1 MYEPDQQL
9 PDNEALTDGRL
20 TWVPLQLV
28 DHDITGWVYT
38 LVEVTEEASPQHG
51 THLLIRTVPGE
62 EPDTKP
68 IHTVLAS
75 DLSIEQGVAALD
87 HLYDAEDQAL
97 TDDLAREQE
106 QQAVARARGLQPDE
120 PPPSTPQQTDLTT
133 EEITLLRAIDAGGA
147 YVSGAGLTT
156 ADGAELDQGVYER
169 LLERGLLHVDDTLID
184 YRGEHVSLTSD
195 GRAAYEPAVRP
206 PRFRPTGQADLAPS
220 GPVGRAQGNLA
231 AIRVLRTLQDE
242 DRPATEA
249 EQQILAHWSSWG
261 AIPQMFDPRQERF
274 EPLRRELRELLT
286 DEEWAAAEATTRNA
300 HYTDAAF
307 IPPIWDA
314 LMELGL
320 RELGVTEAQA
330 DERAQPAPPRVR
342 FVEPGCGSGP
352 FIGFAPD
359 GVQLTGV
366 ELDPISAQIAAHLY
380 PDADIRQESY
390 VDTRFPDGYFDG
402 GIGNVPFD
410 EIALVDPRH
419 NPLHLATHN
428 HFILKTLDL
437 VRDRGQAPEGD
448 TEDSGEDSGEDGDLE
463 VDLGGGVVAL
473 FTSHYTMDSAG
484 LSARREIAARADLV
498 AAFRMPS
505 GAMLRAAGTK
515 AIVDLLI
522 LQRRPQDVEP
532 SGPDFAKLT
541 PVQVGE
547 DTVVHINEY
556 FAQHPENILGTLG
569 LGHGQYSDEELV
581 VRPYQ
586 DRDLV
591 TEFTLRLNA
600 AVAAARIEGRQV
612 RPPDPEQR
620 ADVDAAAA
628 RQQAAWEMFGAEL
641 ARFEGSL
648 VDMRDGTFQQVTGGE
663 LAPREVFKSAT
674 VELASLLALRD
685 TYVKLLTA
693 EATDGA
699 TGDTEQLR
707 QELNQRYGAHTARH
721 GYLNRRQTRRDRRT
735 AHGAFRSDPYAA
747 GVYALEDYDFSTD
760 TATKSDI
767 FTRSAVSR
775 REEATQVETPAE
787 ALAICLDTFGE
798 VRLAEIARL
807 LALADPDE
815 ARAAL
820 GDLVFA
826 DPDLSDRLLPGDL
839 YLSGNV
845 REKLAHVEQILQFVD
860 DDQRPT
866 HPLQANV
873 TALRKVIQTHLP
885 DKTPGD
891 IDDVRLGATWID
903 PRYVQQFLREILNSQ
918 QITVTRTTGA
928 DWTVEAPTAVNN
940 SNASTVIYGTEKR
953 TAIDLAQRLLCN
965 KTILVSP
972 PSLEEDATRADVQ
985 AGKRWAANETEKAQ
999 AKAEEMNRL
1008 FADWL
1013 WNDPPR
1019 AAALLRAY
1027 NERFNSWLE
1036 YPGDGSHLQL
1046 PGLSDRYTLRP
1057 HQKQA
1062 IARAIVDPGGSFFD
1076 HTVGF
1081 GKTLAIAAT
1090 VMERRRLGLSNKPS
1104 IVVPNHLCDQ
1114 WRNEFLK
1121 AYPGARVLAVD
1132 GADFAK
1138 PRRKEFV
1145 ARIANG
1151 DWDVVIL
1158 TQSVFDMIPLSANG
1172 QNQYVAGETE
1182 NFRNIIR
1189 AELTGQGVT
1198 EAANPDH
1205 DPDTGDPIRQAEDEG
1220 QETGRRAL
1228 TARKTIKNLQGE
1240 LKRLTQKL
1248 VKHFTKESG
1257 TGISWEQTGID
1268 FLAVDEVQDYANLD
1282 IPTRNS
1288 QLSLNGSGRAAGLLT
1303 KLRSMERR
1311 YGPGVGLGATGTPF
1325 PNSMTQAYVMLLLFR
1340 PDLLRAAGL
1349 DDFDAFAAQFMTT
1362 TVSAEIGPEGIPRIK
1377 ERIGGFRNSLDFSRM
1392 WRTGA
1397 HVRTRRD
1404 IKLPVPEHTTE
1415 TVLVPATDED
1425 RAFMEDIADRA
1436 EAVRSGE
1443 VDASEDNL
1451 LSISND
1457 GRMGAMDLRMVGWP
1471 ASPIGKLDVAAQ
1483 RIFDIWQATKD
1494 NRYTDRAG
1502 VPQELPGAF
1511 QMAFADRGTPSE
1523 LNRKRGNFI
1532 AYDYLRDKLIELGM
1546 PAELIRYIHDAEDA
1560 AAKELLFKDARE
1572 GKVAVL
1578 MGSTQKMGTGVN
1590 SQDRLIA
1597 LHHLDCPWRPSD
1609 VEQREGRI
1617 IRPFNQNPQVK
1628 LFRYVQEGSFDSFMW
1643 QTVERKARFIE
1654 QIRTGRSIDDL
1665 DDVGADGDLEK
1676 DYLEFGEVK
1685 ALATGNPLMLKKMQA
1700 DKELALLETAYRSWR
1715 RTHQHLRHTVDT
1727 GADTLQRARNEADA
1741 IAAAVTTRDA
1751 VREER
1756 GDDVR
1761 LEGPDGRIYT
1771 KRVDLA
1777 VAIRDRLRAANRRGV
1792 KTISPWEPIAVLDG
1806 LHLQARLNTVMGV
1819 LELAIRNVPGDSL
1832 FVDDLDAL
1840 LNSNKAPLG
1849 LVTRMENKVE
1859 GLDKLLEKY
1868 RAVVDE
1874 VQMDIDRATALVDKP
1889 FSKAGQL
1896 AKARARVAQLDA
1908 DIEGLAGGHSESEP
1922 AAVPA
1927 ADEADLAPYATAEK
1941 AQAGED
1947 AVLAA
1952 LDAWLSDGDWE
1963 NASADTHQ
1971 GRIAELDRVVRSCR
1985 TESGRDT
1992 PGLEAWAY
2000 YELRELLDIAG
2011 TFVEELADP
2020 ERWYPSERTRELA
2033 DRTRELQQAAARHMT
2048 QLQGSGLLEQPG
2060 RGDPTP
2066 LQGAPARLE
2075 DLFDAR
2081 HWFGYRDND
2090 GRVRYASGTWL
2101 VNVIPA
2107 PQNFRAS
2114 DAQPG
2119 VWELPGPF
2127 GPYAPSG
2134 EVWLLPED
2142 FTGTAAAAHS
2152 EEVAELVDAAAS
2164 ELRQWGSGAGLML
2177 DTWCRENLA
2186 RRAPALAD
2194 DLTDETLPRF
2204 LDALR
2209 VQLFETHQ
2217 WAQPDPLN
2225 LEVPPAVPAE
2235 AQGVEDTTGVEPGSE
2250 AEGEPSPEIL
2260 SRRVWQTSDFHAG
2273 DVVRH
2278 ADQDEATEDDLVD
2291 AVVVDPQYDGS
2302 EPGDVLVQDLDGDD
2316 VPYPVRFEEIYEN
2329 TGPAADEPDQSS
2341 DDEAITRQPLA
2352 APVPLSD
2359 DAAREDP
2366 YFATSDAEERRLAVF
2381 LEPYQEARDL
2391 VEDRLLVQRTAQALF
2406 HAEKSTTPNP
2416 ASLPDDVAAARSALI
2431 EADTVLELEPP
2442 GTVEEYLVAYSA
2454 LKDAA
2459 GRYAEL
2465 VDDPDLM
2472 RLAFRLTD
2480 LTQRHLARFRCSR
2493 DDLLDLL
2500 PDANALWQALDHTPV
2515 REAPPLPPVIAAY
2528 SDRTELAAARKEIF
2542 STYEAWPQAY
2552 ADDGE
2557 LLHAA
2562 ELRGLIWELQNS
2574 VEEDV
2579 RHSPHA
2585 WGRVLARGIDAA
2597 TETTD
2602 PHAAAVLQHLLRL
2615 IHTHRAKLTAHQDR
2629 AERDALPYEQ
2639 PETFADAEQLLR
2651 ERWAVWNDTPL
2662 MRSLLELPEV
2672 PPPGEDREA
2681 VTMLVRLSQAMEV
2694 WWGQGTT
2701 EARARRVVMDE
2712 VAASAHCLALT
2723 LRGTD
2728 DSARASLDRLH
2739 RLTAAAYAHA
2749 AALESSEDSELAG
2762 NAIAEA
2768 VTSGRYRQSPAS
2780 NAPVN
2785 GSLEGRVLWAAAP
2798 SPETATI
2805 VGRIIQQT
2813 LTGDELPAGQIWVE
2827 DDQGEIWAFDAEAQ
2841 TGVFNVGDP
2850 RVGWVS
2856 PRRTPVPASWPE
2868 LPDHL
2873 RELAGHLVGRGVV
2886 VNLQPMSG
2894 ALPWDS
2900 ERGGQPGIN
2909 SWYLRF
2915 MRDPHTHFICQIDHE
2930 PVDGGVRVS
2939 NAFFREMDGQGERTQ
2954 RYGDI
2959 SLDAAGI
2966 ESLEDI
2972 ADHFLTVP
2980 CIVNEESDAVDGD
2993 PGTVTAENQSEPTD
3007 PEQMPA
3013 STGASP
3019 DSDEAAAEAAAGTSA
3034 PFAPDRWYRATPP
3047 DSSPYVT
3054 YGAALN
3060 DLAERG
3066 QTEEFQFEVARTDGA
3081 FTVTDTDGVT
3091 HIAPMSIDLPSS
3103 AVPAAQAVD
3112 ELLLRTAAELF
3123 PLREQAAPVVE
3134 EELARRLEEEF
3145 PALHSAAT
3153 SEGTLDLLLE
3163 ALCARFLLVFPWAH
3177 PESAPNEA
3185 DSPRHR
3191 FDDEQAALALTDP
3204 SDIKYRFLRALAVSS
3219 SDPVLDGP
3227 PQSLDVGTL
3236 PEELEPYRAEI
3247 EALLLAAGRALNP
3260 YGHEAADHFLL
3271 WLGKHRASD
3280 PGLVWLGRTSVDQ
3293 SDLDWLLYRRFEA
3306 TFPWSRSMA
3315 DRLSNLRDDTVQQDV
3330 SGTEAAQADQ
3340 DEQVQPETG
3349 PSAGTPAS
3357 EPVTEA
3363 TMQHDAAGEAA
3374 ALDAIDDPELR
3385 NIALVLGPF
3394 TGPAEAA
3401 AAQALAETLY
3411 TTLMAELPRRP
3422 RVRVREQRD
3431 LLRRQHEVLQGLSP
3445 ADADALLEQLWAMAR
3460 TAQDLTH
3467 HQDLPVW
3474 VAAGNYANAMT
3485 NLRARLLAT
3494 PDVSD
3499 LVAQIP
3505 TLPGQVDP
3513 AEHPDPLGTDPEP
3526 YADAVD
3532 LAAGR
3537 AEIFEA
3543 FRAWPGSRRTNRDLA
3558 DSAARELRSRMRRL
3572 SENPDDHRITSALT
3586 DWHNAM
3592 VEVLL
3597 AADQREDPL
3606 ERQQLHRLAR
3616 SIRRHTARLSAPRHT
3631 AGSDP
3636 RSVITDSA
3644 DYERLQE
3651 RAESARQ
3658 AWEQTATCR
3667 SLQDLDQE
3675 IPAGST
3681 LPAATVAQQWITTA
3695 VDLLRWEAPDEQL
3708 EAFRGQLTAYAN
3720 AVHGLALILRT
3731 SDFSAPG
3738 DQAALH
3744 AFLDASHAHAAAVT
3758 NTRTSGGVDR
3768 IRAVLSTQLGQAQDG
3783 PVTETAEEEDVQS
3796 LPYASAA
3803 EALTDLRR
3811 LQDAHAALQVT
3822 NLGKRLLLP
3831 SDNAPPEAAVLR
3843 RAFLMPHDADLASE
3857 PQPELD
3863 RLAAITGTTRALI
3876 EHLANTAADPSTVRN
3891 LSALADCAEHLMSRL
3906 TVTAA
3911 DTELW
3916 TRLFLPRTPAPEIT
3930 PAAPEASATT
3940 RQSVPTAL
3948 RAAGHT
3954 VDSTTTENGQLR
3966 YLIDGTEMS
3975 LAQAADRYLDWGR
3988 DVPGVPGWRMAPVSQ
4003 DDPTAWEVYETTTGT
4018 GHWQLSYSTFH
4029 KTWRIRGLTTADY
4042 LPDTFATVDEAATHA
4057 ATTTPASLAM
4067 TPQPVLGLRGYTA
4080 RAVDASE
4087 HARREVLNPDGDVIA
4102 TVFWSSFASQWAG
4115 MVGNVP
4121 TTLVS
4126 DPLVAAKH
4134 ATVMW
4139 AYDAG
4144 VSLREPTAY
4153 TSPANVR
4160 VTVATLGDSRQS
4172 LLQAASRA
4180 WTTDYATQPEIQ
4192 QIEAAFDQLARWS
4205 HLDAPLDT
4213 ADGLRELI
4221 TVLDAVRTP
4230 AIALRA
4236 RLAEETRQLN
4246 EAAPEGSAPQCSDR
4260 EQHLAFRLVALLYD
4274 TEGVQAGLQQTIER
4288 LPAAA
4293 PSPAP
4298 SATEAT
4304 AAAEERPATEAAPA
4318 AAPAA
4323 SSPAEQT
4330 PAEAT
4335 PEEETSMTTAPEAPI
4350 GGPWSDRIQLVEE
4363 DGGVFFT
4370 GTGQGDWYT
4379 QEGELRKLL
4388 RDNGFKFH
4396 RDSRRWRYTGEFSK
4410 RATAIGTVR
4419 TYLAAR
4425 DEAARTAGQKEKTP
4439 QFPPTPQQQAI
4450 IDACV
4455 AGQNVVVQALAG
4467 TGKTT
4472 TMAMVA
4478 RELSPKRVTYVAFN
4492 RDIADEAR
4500 GKFPANTDAATSHAF
4515 AARALRQTGLKQK
4528 VNNAGKNHPG
4538 ARWPWQLTEALGI
4551 NVAVRTKDRTY
4562 EPEDVARLVK
4572 ATYVAYRNSAD
4583 DKISAAH
4590 LPSSLA
4596 EAPRSIRDT
4605 VLRYARAA
4613 WKDIEDPVSN
4623 KVHFDFD
4630 DYLKL
4635 WALTKPTLPGEVI
4648 IFDEAQDINPVLSRV
4663 IQEQNHQ
4670 TIVVGDSN
4678 QSIYAF
4684 RGAEDALTGWPA
4696 DIELPLTQSW
4706 RFGTEVARIGNEFL
4720 SLLGSPFMLEGNP
4733 HLNST
4738 LGTVT
4743 EPDAVLAKTNAGAL
4757 AAVVAALEQGRRVAL
4772 AGGKKDIVDI
4782 ADAAADL
4789 MAGRGTKHPELA
4801 SFKDWDEVRDLVERD
4816 DNDAKHLE
4824 TFVRLVDAHS
4834 PRGLKDIAAQ
4844 LVDIKIQEE
4853 ELRAEVV
4860 VSTAHRSKGLEFD
4873 NVLIAG
4879 DFPGP
4884 KIDPETGKPTLPS
4897 PENLRLM
4904 YVAVTRA
4911 KNRLDLGSLQ
4921 WIEDLPGL
4929 MADPQSAIP
4938 APEQQPQPDAAPA
4951 EVPAPTTTAAPQTPT
4966 TDREQPAAGQPTPD
4980 AAPADPAP
4988 AEPVPAAADPGAT
5001 SDPMALLGTRRPLPW
5016 DADTVARRVAAALQR
5031 ARSTPGSQQAVD
5043 AAELRE
5049 DPLAQYAANLE
5060 RVLQTL
5066 PRDSTRR
5073 FINATALRLQ
5083 ERVNDIAAL
5092 AVEHWRQASEGA
5104 AESPD
5109 ALLDRLAAASTFPEL
5124 NDAYT
5129 HEALHLVCNALDE
5142 AEAEARRRGL
5152 KVNTVRD
5159 ALDQVVG
5166 LNASLTVDGEA
5177 VPQMHAVLYPVLRVL
5192 EDAQQRLG
5200 LTGGPAAQ
5208 ISETETPV
5216 AEPAPSTNSSPE
5228 EPAAETQP
5236 ATPATDTET
5245 PYSTPDPV
5253 VAATTS
5259 ESAQPADT
5267 EEEQPAAEPASP
5279 TDEDLVAIL
5288 EQWPVDQLAQFV
5300 RSMSGQRLITPGR
5313 MQVRF
5318 TPSDGDG
5325 TQGSAYSLVEGLLVN
5340 VTGPDGETLREGRV
5354 TWRHL
5359 SAWIDRRR
5367 TMGQRR
5373 LVNRAW
5379 ETRDRLQR
5387 SYAAYL
5393 AAGEQQHYQLALSE
5407 LNDILRQAI
5416 TALITEEE
5424 PEPAG
5429 EREVEPSEIGELFS
5443 LDDVQPGTTPRGMTA
5458 FEAATANLRGR
5469 LSQYEDVL
5477 PTAAESAGQPTAL
5490 RDLAAGQ
5497 PTVLPLAD
5505 HPFAAFLVGGTP
5517 VGGSDPEGG
5526 ERWEVTGTLLHPDGR
5541 AEAFRW
5547 EFTGNDGHPEL
5558 TVLSTPRS
5566 LGGLVGLEPGT
5577 VSTAPIAETAGTTQ
5591 TAQPEDDTA
5600 PAEDEAPREETA
5612 ADQTPQADQVPATG
5626 EARADAE
5633 ETADTTEGAPSGE
5646 AEPAVDEQPTPEPAQ
5661 DTPVS
5666 EPRER
5671 APREALPAVFQ
5682 AWLGWNASPIVQ
5694 ALLAEDEEL
5703 RQETGVGGTN
5713 EVALLDDQW
5722 GLALREAS
5730 VEAWQLLDDR
5740 CADVAVAM
5748 RQGTLRLSDG
5758 DAGLLADLRDAISRQ
5773 LAVMRRQAAEAPAP
5787 EAAPEPA
5794 SVDETQSPAPATE
5807 SDEEI
5812 PMSTPTA
5819 APASGPAGPELSVDL
5834 GQLVTLIADE
5844 LARRGVGQ
5852 NPAPTVD
5859 LRPLEGAIQ
5868 QMQGQLG
5875 QVAGAL
5881 DRLAAAPPVGEP
5893 EVEARDDAD
5902 LREALSEAQQQ
5913 SAWFWGDPGWE
5924 QVRSLHQAYDH
5935 LTAQLRTTARAV
5947 RDGFLDDVRE
5957 HGVMRTVD
5965 AWVARAISHAAYRIA
5980 RRLDGNGQ
5988 HTSAGYRVMWRL
6000 QRAAATRAD
6009 RILGRL
6015 EPDTDLNRFS
6025 GIQAAW
6031 SRLLER
6037 VRNWVRRDGT
6047 PTSDGRTEAAAMQ
6060 GAEQSVGLLTRLRQT
6075 AEDRL
6080 GDLRE
6085 TTAWQQISSLIS
6097 SAVETYN
6104 NIKENVQSWAQ
6115 DFRELGFFATL
6126 WTRTMELVSSRTRDL
6141 LEQRAENGEEHG
6153 FRWNLLRL
6161 LHHAAQV
6168 QVERT
6173 RGFLDDGEEP
6183 PLGFY
6188 DNHPTQ
6194 TASTEPGPVAPWN
6207 QPVAGQRMWEP
6218 GTLEPFSDAW
6228 EEDIRRV
6235 LEHAPAEVVA
6245 RIDALI
6251 EVEERRMLD
6260 NRVTLEEAGV
6270 RLTWAVEQC
6279 LLRQGGQAAYYLAQE
6294 QYMRPASGQAAPLL
6308 PPVPV
6313 AEPTVLWTALE
6324 ALSTTVTSFDPAYL
6338 ANQGLLSEEDNAA
6351 ALYELW
6357 NVGYLRLSE
6366 NHAGHVE
6373 VNNDVPVRQILM
6385 ERRRLPEVAPDLV
6398 RTAAFLATETRADV
6412 TATLIESTLR
6422 TGPGQASALIVD
6434 LVDRGVL
6441 GTPGPD
6447 GVCALL
6453 LDRAGVE
6460 MALSSTPPAPP
6471 TATVPPTPP
6480 TAAATLQTAPSSPAP
6495 ATPAPPTATV
6505 PPTPPSAAP
6514 ATSSTAQAPPLPRRR
6529 ESTHGQIGG
6538 QRPERPVA
6546 TGQAAAGAAV
6556 GALTTQAARMSD
6568 RAALLRHS
6576 DSASTREQGARMEEV
6591 AGRARTAAES
6601 LVTVPSAA
6609 NGTTELT
6616 QRLGQAFVS
6625 ELNSIASQNGSGFS
6639 KSDITRAA
6647 AIAVQSVQAA
6657 SRPASNGD
6665 SRHGTASQQTQPGQA
6680 PRPTRP
6686 RAARP

>member
-9 PDNEALTDGRL
+9 PDNDALTDGRL

-28 DHDITGWVYT
+28 DHDITGWIYT

-62 EPDTKP
+62 ESDTKP
-68 IHTVLAS
+68 THTVLAS
-75 DLSIEQGVAALD
+75 DLSIAQGVAALD

-106 QQAVARARGLQPDE
+106 QQAVARARSLQPDE

-133 EEITLLRAIDAGGA
+133 EDITLLRAIDAGGA

-156 ADGAELDQGVYER
+156 ADGAELDQAVYER

-184 YRGEHVSLTSD
+184 YRGEYVSLSSD
-195 GRAAYEPAVRP
+195 GRAVYEPAVRP

-448 TEDSGEDSGEDGDLE
+448 TEDSGEDGDVE

-484 LSARREIAARADLV
+484 LSARREIAARADLI

-532 SGPDFAKLT
+532 NGPDFAKLT

-556 FAQHPENILGTLG
+556 FAQHPENILGTLS

-674 VELASLLALRD
+674 VELASLLTLRD

-826 DPDLSDRLLPGDL
+826 DPDISDRLLPGDL

-928 DWTVEAPTAVNN
+928 DWTVEAPTAVSN

-1090 VMERRRLGLSNKPS
+1090 VMERRRLGQSNKPS

-1189 AELTGQGVT
+1189 AELIGQGVT
-1198 EAANPDH
+1198 EAVNPDH

-1397 HVRTRRD
+1397 HVRTRRE

-1425 RAFMEDIADRA
+1425 REFMEDIADRA

-1578 MGSTQKMGTGVN
+1578 LGSTQKMGTGVN

-1654 QIRTGRSIDDL
+1654 QIRTGRTIDAL

-1727 GADTLQRARNEADA
+1727 GADTLQRAQNEADA

-1751 VREER
+1751 VRQER

-1806 LHLQARLNTVMGV
+1806 LHLQARLNAVMGV

-1840 LNSNKAPLG
+1840 LNSNKTPLG

-1908 DIEGLAGGHSESEP
+1908 DIDWLAGGHSESEP
-1922 AAVPA
+1922 AAALA

-1963 NASADTHQ
+1963 NAPADTHQ

-2164 ELRQWGSGAGLML
+2164 ELRQWGSAAGLML
-2177 DTWCRENLA
+2177 DRWCRENLA
-2186 RRAPALAD
+2186 RHAPALAD

-2225 LEVPPAVPAE
+2225 LEAPPDVPAQAQGNDETTSAEPDEDAVIAPYATAEAAESGEDDVLAAYRAWAEESARSEEDGVLQLHIAEAANAVRERRAGADEDTPGVEAWAYLEQRALLESAETFLAELDVRDSSQHTRPLADRTKQLMVATARHLYRFQDSGLLERSGRQDPQTSEAAPGE
-2235 AQGVEDTTGVEPGSE
+2235 AQPSVGDEGV
-2250 AEGEPSPEIL
+2250 A
-2260 SRRVWQTSDFHAG
+2260 
-2273 DVVRH
+2273 
-2278 ADQDEATEDDLVD
+2278 
-2291 AVVVDPQYDGS
+2291 
-2302 EPGDVLVQDLDGDD
+2302 
-2316 VPYPVRFEEIYEN
+2316 
-2329 TGPAADEPDQSS
+2329 
-2341 DDEAITRQPLA
+2341 RQPLA
-2352 APVPLSD
+2352 LPPIPLSD
-2359 DAAREDP
+2359 EAAQDDS
-2366 YFATSDAEERRLAVF
+2366 YFATSDLEERRLAVF
-2381 LEPYQEARDL
+2381 LEPYREARDL

-2459 GRYAEL
+2459 GWYAEL
-2465 VDDPDLM
+2465 VDEPELM

-2500 PDANALWQALDHTPV
+2500 PDASALWQALDHTPV

-2528 SDRTELAAARKEIF
+2528 NDRTELVAARKEIF

-2615 IHTHRAKLTAHQDR
+2615 IHTHRAKLTAYQDR

-2662 MRSLLELPEV
+2662 LRRLVDLPEV

-2681 VTMLVRLSQAMEV
+2681 ITMLVRLSQAMEV
-2694 WWGQGTT
+2694 WWGQGTA
-2701 EARARRVVMDE
+2701 EARGRRVVMDE

-2749 AALESSEDSELAG
+2749 AALESSEDSELASA
-2762 NAIAEA
+2762 AIAEA
-2768 VTSGRYRQSPAS
+2768 VTSGLYRQSPAS
-2780 NAPVN
+2780 NAPLD

-2798 SPETATI
+2798 SPETATV

-2813 LTGDELPAGQIWVE
+2813 LTGEELPAGQTWVE

-2856 PRRTPVPASWPE
+2856 PSRTPVPASWPE

-2873 RELAGHLVGRGVV
+2873 RELAGHLVDRGVV

-2915 MRDPHTHFICQIDHE
+2915 MRDPHTHFICQVDHE

-2959 SLDAAGI
+2959 SLDGTGI

-2993 PGTVTAENQSEPTD
+2993 PDAVTAENQAGPME
-3007 PEQMPA
+3007 PEQRPA
-3013 STGASP
+3013 STSASP
-3019 DSDEAAAEAAAGTSA
+3019 DSDEAAAEAAARTSA

-3060 DLAERG
+3060 DRAQRG
-3066 QTEEFQFEVARTDGA
+3066 QTGEFQFEVARSDGA

-3112 ELLLRTAAELF
+3112 ELLLRTAADLF

-3153 SEGTLDLLLE
+3153 AEGTLHLLLE

-3191 FDDEQAALALTDP
+3191 FDDEQAALAVTDP
-3204 SDIKYRFLRALAVSS
+3204 SNIKYRFLRALAVSS

-3271 WLGKHRASD
+3271 WLGRHRVSD

-3293 SDLDWLLYRRFEA
+3293 SDLDWFLYRRFEA

-3330 SGTEAAQADQ
+3330 SGTEAAQADR
-3340 DEQVQPETG
+3340 DEQVQPEKG
-3349 PSAGTPAS
+3349 LSAGTPAS
-3357 EPVTEA
+3357 EPVAEA
-3363 TMQHDAAGEAA
+3363 TMQHDAAGETA

-3467 HQDLPVW
+3467 HQNLSVW

-3505 TLPGQVDP
+3505 TLPGQADA
-3513 AEHPDPLGTDPEP
+3513 AEHPDPLGTGPEP
-3526 YADAVD
+3526 YADAAD

-3592 VEVLL
+3592 VEVVL
-3597 AADQREDPL
+3597 AADQREDPQ

-3631 AGSDP
+3631 ATSDP

-3651 RAESARQ
+3651 RADAARQ
-3658 AWEQTATCR
+3658 AWEQTATFR
-3667 SLQDLDQE
+3667 SLQDLDRE

-3681 LPAATVAQQWITTA
+3681 LPAATVAQQRITTA
-3695 VDLLRWEAPDEQL
+3695 VDLLRWEAPDEKL

-3720 AVHGLALILRT
+3720 AVHGLALTLRT
-3731 SDFSAPG
+3731 GDFSDPG

-3768 IRAVLSTQLGQAQDG
+3768 IRAVLSTQRGQAQDG
-3783 PVTETAEEEDVQS
+3783 PVTETAEEQDVQS
-3796 LPYASAA
+3796 LPYTSAA

-3831 SDNAPPEAAVLR
+3831 SDSSPPEAAALR

-3916 TRLFLPRTPAPEIT
+3916 IRLFSPRTPAPETT
-3930 PAAPEASATT
+3930 PAAPEASAAT

-3948 RAAGHT
+3948 RAAGHA

-3966 YLIDGTEMS
+3966 YRIDGTEMS

-3988 DVPGVPGWRMAPVSQ
+3988 DVPGVPGWRMTPVSQ
-4003 DDPTAWEVYETTTGT
+4003 DDPTAWEVYETATGT

-4029 KTWRIRGLTTADY
+4029 KSWRIRGLTTADY
-4042 LPDTFATVDEAATHA
+4042 LPDTFATVDEAATYA
-4057 ATTTPASLAM
+4057 AGTTPASLAM
-4067 TPQPVLGLRGYTA
+4067 TPQPLLGLKGYTV

-4144 VSLREPTAY
+4144 VTLREPTAY
-4153 TSPANVR
+4153 TSPADIR

-4396 RDSRRWRYTGEFSK
+4396 RDSRRWRYTGEFNK
-4410 RATAIGTVR
+4410 RATAIGNVQ

-4425 DEAARTAGQKEKTP
+4425 DDAARTTDQTEKTP

-4478 RELSPKRVTYVAFN
+4478 RELNPKRVTYVAFN

-4500 GKFPANTDAATSHAF
+4500 GKFPSNTDAATSHAF

-4538 ARWPWQLTEALGI
+4538 ARWPWQLAEALGI

-4590 LPSSLA
+4590 LPVSLA

-4635 WALTKPTLPGEVI
+4635 WALSKPTLPGEVI

-4663 IQEQNHQ
+4663 IQEQLHQ

-4684 RGAEDALTGWPA
+4684 RGAEDALTDWPA

-4706 RFGTEVARIGNEFL
+4706 RFGTEVARVGNEFL
-4720 SLLGSPFMLEGNP
+4720 TLLGSPFMLEGNP
-4733 HLNST
+4733 NLDSV
-4738 LGTVT
+4738 LGPVT

-4834 PRGLKDIAAQ
+4834 PQGLKDIAAQ
-4844 LVDIKIQEE
+4844 LVDIKIKEE

-4884 KIDPETGKPTLPS
+4884 KIDPETGKPKLPS

-4911 KNRLDLGSLQ
+4911 KKRLDLGSLH
-4921 WIEDLPGL
+4921 WIEDLPGFT
-4929 MADPQSAIP
+4929 AAAENQRETVA
-4938 APEQQPQPDAAPA
+4938 AEQQPQPDTIPAESTAPITPAAESTRQPTAQQQPEQAPA
-4951 EVPAPTTTAAPQTPT
+4951 
-4966 TDREQPAAGQPTPD
+4966 QPTPAAVPPGLATGPAGGRSAD
-4980 AAPADPAP
+4980 AA
-4988 AEPVPAAADPGAT
+4988 AESPVLPQ
-5001 SDPMALLGTRRPLPW
+5001 LGVRRPLPW
-5016 DADTVARRVAAALQR
+5016 DADEVNRRVAAALQR
-5031 ARSTPGSQQAVD
+5031 ARGAAGRQQAVD
-5043 AAELRE
+5043 ADELRD
-5049 DPLAQYAANLE
+5049 DPLAQYSANLE
-5060 RVLQTL
+5060 QVLNTL
-5066 PRDSTRR
+5066 PRDATRR

-5083 ERVNDIAAL
+5083 ERVNEIAAL
-5092 AVEHWRQASEGA
+5092 AAERWEQAFQSGEPHGDLITRVES
-5104 AESPD
+5104 
-5109 ALLDRLAAASTFPEL
+5109 ASTFPEL
-5124 NDAYT
+5124 NDPYT
-5129 HEALHLVCNALDE
+5129 HEALHLVCNALDA
-5142 AEAEARRRGL
+5142 AEAEARQQRL

-5159 ALDQVVG
+5159 ALDQIVG
-5166 LNASLTVDGEA
+5166 LNGSLHYSGQT
-5177 VPQMHAVLYPVLRVL
+5177 VPQMHAVLHPILSVL
-5192 EDAQQRLG
+5192 EDTQQRLG
-5200 LTGGPAAQ
+5200 LAGGAEEQ
-5208 ISETETPV
+5208 STEATSPI
-5216 AEPAPSTNSSPE
+5216 AEPKAANNERPDESAP
-5228 EPAAETQP
+5228 AETQP
-5236 ATPATDTET
+5236 TASVPA
-5245 PYSTPDPV
+5245 PASST
-5253 VAATTS
+5253 A
-5259 ESAQPADT
+5259 PAIADA
-5267 EEEQPAAEPASP
+5267 AAESGNKQQAEEVTPPLAAP

-5288 EQWPVDQLAQFV
+5288 EQWPVDQLAKFV
-5300 RSMSGQRLITPGR
+5300 SSMSSQRLVTPGST
-5313 MQVRF
+5313 QVRF
-5318 TPSDGDG
+5318 RTVDG
-5325 TQGSAYSLVEGLLVN
+5325 EGVQVTSQARAGLDVR
-5340 VTGPDGETLREGRV
+5340 VTGIDGAPVREGRLP
-5354 TWRHL
+5354 WRYL
-5359 SAWIDRRR
+5359 SGWIDRRR
-5367 TMGQRR
+5367 SVGQRW
-5373 LVNRAW
+5373 LVTRAW
-5379 ETRDRLQR
+5379 EVRDRLQR
-5387 SYAAYL
+5387 AYAGYL
-5393 AAGEQQHYQLALSE
+5393 AVGEHEHYQLALKE
-5407 LNDILRQAI
+5407 LDDILRQAI
-5416 TALITEEE
+5416 THLVTSEE
-5424 PEPAG
+5424 PEQAAYS
-5429 EREVEPSEIGELFS
+5429 EPEPGQQGELLS
-5443 LDDVQPGTTPRGMTA
+5443 LEDVQPERRAPRGMTA
-5458 FEAATANLRGR
+5458 AEATVAKLGGR
-5469 LSQYEDVL
+5469 LSEYHDVL
-5477 PTAAESAGQPTAL
+5477 PLATESAGTRAEL
-5490 RDLAAGQ
+5490 RDLQAGQ
-5497 PTVLPLAD
+5497 CTVLPLPD
-5505 HPFAAFLVGGTP
+5505 HPFSVFLADRSP
-5517 VGGSDPEGG
+5517 VGGSTAEGS
-5526 ERWEVTGTLLHPDGR
+5526 ERWELTGTLLHPYGR
-5541 AEAFRW
+5541 SEAYRW
-5547 EFTGNDGHPEL
+5547 VYTGDDGHPDIMVL
-5558 TVLSTPRS
+5558 TVPRT
-5566 LGGLVGLEPGT
+5566 LGGLVDLAPGLP
-5577 VSTAPIAETAGTTQ
+5577 PTQ
-5591 TAQPEDDTA
+5591 AA
-5600 PAEDEAPREETA
+5600 HEETA
-5612 ADQTPQADQVPATG
+5612 APQEAVQKESVEGAVQEEGDAARPEGEAVPKPVPTADQQ
-5626 EARADAE
+5626 
-5633 ETADTTEGAPSGE
+5633 S
-5646 AEPAVDEQPTPEPAQ
+5646 TPEPTK
-5661 DTPVS
+5661 DHPVP
-5666 EPRER
+5666 EF
-5671 APREALPAVFQ
+5671 APQQPVDALTTVFEA
-5682 AWLGWNASPIVQ
+5682 WEASPTAQ

-5703 RQETGVGGTN
+5703 RQELAIGATN
-5713 EVALLDDQW
+5713 EAALIREQW
-5722 GLALREAS
+5722 SVSTRENTA
-5730 VEAWQLLDDR
+5730 EAWRRLEEACKQAITVLVGSPRLRSTEDMDLLTGLH
-5740 CADVAVAM
+5740 AAVW
-5748 RQGTLRLSDG
+5748 GHLRALQTTTHFG
-5758 DAGLLADLRDAISRQ
+5758 PEEGLLVPDLDATAADSQ
-5773 LAVMRRQAAEAPAP
+5773 AEAGSALPRDEEEDRPMATPA
-5787 EAAPEPA
+5787 
-5794 SVDETQSPAPATE
+5794 VDPPRAGAPA
-5807 SDEEI
+5807 
-5812 PMSTPTA
+5812 
-5819 APASGPAGPELSVDL
+5819 ELAVDL
-5834 GQLVTLIADE
+5834 GQLVTLLADE
-5844 LARRGVGQ
+5844 LTARGVGQ
-5852 NPAPTVD
+5852 NSAPPAVD
-5859 LRPLEGAIQ
+5859 LGPLQDAIQ
-5868 QMQGQLG
+5868 LMQAQLG
-5875 QVAGAL
+5875 QVVGAL
-5881 DRLAAAPPVGEP
+5881 ERPAAPPPLVEP
-5893 EVEARDDAD
+5893 EIEARDEED
-5902 LREALSEAQQQ
+5902 LRQALSEAQQQ
-5913 SAWFWGDPGWE
+5913 SAWFWGDPAWE
-5924 QVRSLHQAYDH
+5924 HVRSLHQTYDH
-5935 LTAQLRTTARAV
+5935 LVAQLRTTARSV
-5947 RDGFLDDVRE
+5947 RDGFLDDIRE
-5957 HGVMRTVD
+5957 YGVMRTAD
-5965 AWVARAISHAAYRIA
+5965 AWVARAISHAAYRVA

-5988 HTSAGYRVMWRL
+5988 HASVGYRVMWRL
-6000 QRAAATRAD
+6000 QRTAATRAD
-6009 RILGRL
+6009 RIMGRL
-6015 EPDTDLNRFS
+6015 GPGTDLNRFS
-6025 GIQAAW
+6025 GIQTAW
-6031 SRLLER
+6031 QRLLER
-6037 VRNWVRRDGT
+6037 VRNWARSDDGT
-6047 PTSDGRTEAAAMQ
+6047 PVSDGRTETTVMK
-6060 GAEQSVGLLTRLRQT
+6060 GAEQSIGLLTRIRQ
-6075 AEDRL
+6075 AAQDRL

-6104 NIKENVQSWAQ
+6104 KIKENAQ
-6115 DFRELGFFATL
+6115 GWTADFKELGFFTTL
-6126 WTRTMELVSSRTRDL
+6126 WTRTMELVASRTRDL
-6141 LEQRAENGEEHG
+6141 LDRRAENGEKSG

-6161 LHHAAQV
+6161 LHHTAQV
-6168 QVERT
+6168 QAERT
-6173 RGFLDDGEEP
+6173 RGLLDTGEDP
-6183 PLGFY
+6183 PVGYY
-6188 DNHPTQ
+6188 DTYPTR
-6194 TASTEPGPVAPWN
+6194 TAGPDLSTVAPWD
-6207 QPVAGQRMWEP
+6207 QPVAGQRLWEP
-6218 GTLEPFSDAW
+6218 GTLQAFSDEW
-6228 EEDIRRV
+6228 KEDLGRV

-6251 EVEERRMLD
+6251 QAEEQLYLF
-6260 NRVTLEEAGV
+6260 NRVSLDEAGV

-6279 LLRQGGQAAYYLAQE
+6279 LLRQGGQAAYYLSQE
-6294 QYMRPASGQAAPLL
+6294 QHLRPMPPQTAAPFV
-6308 PPVPV
+6308 PVPA
-6313 AEPTVLWTALE
+6313 AEPAVLWTALE
-6324 ALSTTVTSFDPAYL
+6324 ALSASITSFDPAYL
-6338 ANQGLLSEEDNAA
+6338 VNQGLLSEEENAA

-6357 NVGYLRLSE
+6357 SAGYLRGSQ
-6366 NHAGHVE
+6366 NHPGHFE
-6373 VNNDVPVRQILM
+6373 TDNDVPVRQILM
-6385 ERRRLPEVAPDLV
+6385 EHRRLVEVDADLV
-6398 RTAAFLATETRADV
+6398 RNAAFLATESRADV
-6412 TATLIESTLR
+6412 TIALIQSTLR
-6422 TGPGQASALIVD
+6422 TGPGQAAALVVA
-6434 LVDRGVL
+6434 LVDRGVV
-6441 GTPGPD
+6441 GAPGPD

-6453 LDRAGVE
+6453 MDRQGVE
-6460 MALSSTPPAPP
+6460 RALAAPSATITAPVPPAAQP
-6471 TATVPPTPP
+6471 
-6480 TAAATLQTAPSSPAP
+6480 Q
-6495 ATPAPPTATV
+6495 
-6505 PPTPPSAAP
+6505 AAP
-6514 ATSSTAQAPPLPRRR
+6514 TSSTTSAAPPLPRRR

-6538 QRPERPVA
+6538 PRQARPVP
-6546 TGQAAAGAAV
+6546 TGPAAANAAL

-6568 RAALLRHS
+6568 RAALMRHS
-6576 DSASTREQGARMEEV
+6576 DNASTRQHGERMEEV
-6591 AGRARTAAES
+6591 ADRARTAADS
-6601 LVTVPSAA
+6601 LVTVPSGTNA
-6609 NGTTELT
+6609 TTEFT
-6616 QRLGQAFVS
+6616 QRLGDAFVT
-6625 ELNSIASQNGSGFS
+6625 ELKSIANRNGSGFS
-6639 KSDITRAA
+6639 QSDITRAA
-6647 AIAVQSVQAA
+6647 ATAAQSVQAA
-6657 SRPASNGD
+6657 SQPGTNGD
-6665 SRHGTASQQTQPGQA
+6665 SRPATAAQQHTQPGQA